1 MQASVNKT
9 DYTKASIEVI
19 RLDDSVKDLKQ
30 NASVNK
36 SVHFA
41 VTDIHTICTFIYVC
55 IHSASSESLGCMVNI
70 QGVLAAEALYPPRYA
85 EWASVEQSRAR
96 LISPQ
101 AMAARP
107 LVGG

>member
-1 MQASVNKT
+1 M
-9 DYTKASIEVI
+9 
-19 RLDDSVKDLKQ
+19 KDLKQ
-30 NASVNK
+30 STSVNK

-70 QGVLAAEALYPPRYA
+70 QGALAAEAFYPPRYA

-101 AMAARP
+101 AMAAGP
-107 LVGG
+107 VADDGS